1 MVNVTLAQGRW
12 LLRRSG
18 RSIAAIAAGAIL
30 GGLGG
35 AGLIA
40 AWTQATADAVPSDP
54 DEAIRTAPET
64 LPDFS
69 DVPVEAAQA
78 EVAALRADTPPEPIE
93 YAQLTA
99 GAVERVTAPA
109 FRQAEGV
116 IRDYEP
122 RIKFDGRES
131 ATGSRYSE
139 VSFGLNRPDRTRT
152 RAPAAS
158 SNSLASLAQRFQPSR
173 EVERQ
178 GRWVLFAS
186 DDQQAVGINLLR
198 GRSGEM
204 ARVSLTTDKVATVG
218 DMQAGVGW
226 RRGSFQA
233 SLAFVDREISIYGKS
248 RSEQFLAFT
257 VSIRPRQ
264 GASSERRDRMQPA
277 PYAPRANPN

>member
-1 MVNVTLAQGRW
+1 M
-12 LLRRSG
+12 RRSG
-18 RSIAAIAAGAIL
+18 RSIAAIVAGAFL

-35 AGLIA
+35 AVLVA

-64 LPDFS
+64 IPDFS
-69 DVPVEAAQA
+69 SVPIEDTQA
-78 EVAALRADTPPEPIE
+78 EVAALRAETPPVAVE

-99 GAVERVTAPA
+99 NTVDRMTAPA
-109 FRQAEGV
+109 LRQAETA

-122 RIKFDGRES
+122 RIQFDTRNRD
-131 ATGSRYSE
+131 TGTRYSE
-139 VSFGLNRPDRTRT
+139 VSFGLNRPDRV
-152 RAPAAS
+152 RARAAPQS
-158 SNSLASLAQRFQPSR
+158 ANSLANLGARFQPTR

-204 ARVSLTTDKVATVG
+204 ARLSLTTDRVATVG

-248 RSEQFLAFT
+248 RSEQFMAFT
-257 VSIRPRQ
+257 VSIRPRT
-264 GASSERRDRMQPA
+264 GSASRQRDRMQPE